1 MKVFFPHFVRSAASH
16 QRVRRSW
23 SIFLIAISLVAPST
37 RAEEVA
43 SPDQREPIGHNA
55 DRDFALKVLPLL
67 KEKCFG
73 CHGNDSK
80 DLRGE
85 FDMRSRESLLRGG
98 ETEEPS
104 IVPGNA
110 SESELV
116 HSIRWQSSEMPPKEN
131 DRLTE
136 DQIQI
141 IERWIDAGAPWPNA
155 DARDTILKAEQDVPI
170 NEDGMLV
177 STSGGLSDEWSYR
190 RYDPKAI
197 WAFMPLVRPSIAA
210 PSEGASIGDHPI
222 DYFINR
228 RLAGEGLTA
237 APQSDPQTVLRRAS
251 YDLLGLPPTP
261 EQTRQFLT
269 DWKSDPTLAWSVLID
284 ELLASPHYGERW
296 AQHWLDVVRYADT
309 GGMSN
314 DYERSNAW
322 RYRDY
327 VIRAFNDDKP
337 YDQFVIE
344 QIAGDEL
351 SESDD
356 PNNIVATG
364 FLRMGPFDT
373 AMVAQDESK
382 QFYRDDIVHSVG
394 QSFLSMPMR
403 CCKCHDHKF
412 DPIPTRDYYRFYA
425 TFASTQPAEMP
436 AKFSD
441 RENVSRFDEGRDHV
455 EALLQYAKDRVDVLE
470 KKQEDAARQWYS
482 KHDLPYKDE
491 KARQNDAEDIKPPRA
506 VGLTQSEQGRLKVR
520 RQDVWI
526 WSRRLERYQPMAQSV
541 YCGPDQ
547 WLNAKK
553 LRKPKKESEKLKN
566 WLPESFIFS
575 GGSLSALGERVTPG
589 VLSGCGLG
597 VKGAPTS
604 DPYALPSTIHGRRLA
619 LAKWIVDSGNPLTA
633 RSFVNRL
640 WQYHFGHGLVRTPNN
655 FGVKGDAPSHPELL
669 DWLASEFIDG
679 GMTSKRMHRMIMMS
693 NAYRRSA
700 VAPDP
705 ETLAEVD
712 PDNRLLSHFPTRRL
726 TAEEIRDSML
736 AATGELNPE
745 IGGLPAMPEINR
757 EVALEPRMIQFS
769 LAPAYQPSRTPEQR
783 NRRSIYAY
791 RVRGQADP
799 FLEVMNKPGPNDSC
813 DLRDD
818 AAVSPQAFTM
828 INSDLI
834 SDRAIALALRVS
846 KLKNSLNDQI
856 NQAFLFALGREAKES
871 EQQRLSVYVREM
883 IDYHESIQPEPVT
896 YPTEITRSLVEE
908 LSGRTFEYTEWLS
921 VFEDYVADTKPGQ
934 VDAKVRA
941 LADLCLLLFNT
952 HEFMYVY

>member
-1 MKVFFPHFVRSAASH
+1 MASH
-16 QRVRRSW
+16 QRTQGGWLIV
-23 SIFLIAISLVAPST
+23 IFAISLGTLNVH
-37 RAEEVA
+37 AEELF
-43 SPDQREPIGHNA
+43 SPDQHDV
-55 DRDFALKVLPLL
+55 DRDFTLKVLPLL
-67 KEKCFG
+67 KDKCFG
-73 CHGNDSK
+73 CHGNDSE
-80 DLRGE
+80 DLRGD
-85 FDMRSRESLLRGG
+85 FDMRSREALLQGG

-110 SESELV
+110 SESVLV
-116 HSIRWQSSEMPPKEN
+116 HSIRWQSSEMPPKAN
-131 DRLTE
+131 DRLSE
-136 DQIQI
+136 DQIRI
-141 IERWIDAGAPWPNA
+141 IERWIDVGAPWP
-155 DARDTILKAEQDVPI
+155 DDDTRDTILKAERDVPI
-170 NEDGMLV
+170 NKDGMLV
-177 STSGGLSDEWSYR
+177 LTSGGLSDEWSYR
-190 RYDPKAI
+190 RYDPEAV
-197 WAFMPLVRPSIAA
+197 WAFMPLVRPSIAVS
-210 PSEGASIGDHPI
+210 SEGAAIGDHPI

-237 APQSDPQTVLRRAS
+237 APSSDPRTLLRRAS

-261 EQTRQFLT
+261 EQKSKFLN
-269 DWKSDPTLAWSVLID
+269 DWQRDPTLAWSTLIS

-351 SESDD
+351 PESDAPD
-356 PNNIVATG
+356 RIVATG

-436 AKFSD
+436 VGFSD
-441 RENVSRFDEGRDHV
+441 RENTSRFDEGRAHV
-455 EALLQYAKDRVDVLE
+455 ESLLEYAKDQAGELE
-470 KKQEDAARQWYS
+470 KKQEDAARQWYTER
-482 KHDLPYKDE
+482 DLPYKNEED
-491 KARQNDAEDIKPPRA
+491 RRDDAEDIKPPRA

-526 WSRRLERYQPMAQSV
+526 WTRRLERYQPMAQAV

-547 WLNAKK
+547 RLNAKK
-553 LRKPKKESEKLKN
+553 LRKPEKLSKKQKD
-566 WLPESFIFS
+566 WKPESFIFS
-575 GGSLSALGERVTPG
+575 GGSLSAQGERVTPG
-589 VLSGCGLG
+589 VLSGCGLA
-597 VKGAPTS
+597 VEGAPTS
-604 DPYALPSTIHGRRLA
+604 DPYALPSNILGRRLA
-619 LAKWIVDSGNPLTA
+619 LAKWIVDPGNPLTA

-640 WQYHFGHGLVRTPNN
+640 WQHHFGHGLVRTPNN
-655 FGVKGDAPSHPELL
+655 FGVKGNAPSHPELL

-679 GMTSKRMHRMIMMS
+679 GMTLKRMHHMIMMS
-693 NAYRRSA
+693 DTYRRSA
-700 VAPDP
+700 VDPRP
-705 ETLAEVD
+705 ETLTDVD
-712 PDNRLLSHFPTRRL
+712 TDNRLLSHFPARRL

-736 AATGELNPE
+736 VATGELNPE

-769 LAPAYQPSRTPEQR
+769 LAPAYQPSRTPSER

-828 INSDLI
+828 INSDLV

-846 KLKNSLNDQI
+846 KSKNSLNDQI
-856 NQAFLFALGREAKES
+856 NQAFLLALGREAKEA
-871 EQQRLSVYVREM
+871 EQRRLSAYVREM
-883 IDYHESIQPEPVT
+883 IDYHEHIQPEPVI

-921 VFEDYVADTKPGQ
+921 VFEDYVADTKPSQ
-934 VDAKVRA
+934 VDAKTRA